1 MKGQLR
7 LMQVGF
13 LSLLILPGVQCADL
27 NCQCVISNSRYVTVE
42 TPLTTATTM
51 GKTTMTDEM
60 STTAGGGGTATASP
74 PTEAAVIRMNT
85 SSQLTAAFTEL
96 AFNQSTPGFEFDNAT
111 NRFALSGREGLV
123 AIDLL
128 IGPSG
133 VPCRSMPAIEQICV
147 SSVCA
152 TCNLLQ
158 YSSAAA
164 ISGVTASELSQRI
177 VFSGFVDRSTDCVGR
192 SQFERYGDFRYLVVI
207 PKKAPD
213 PGKPYAFTLSI
224 SGNFSA
230 YSCPTSRKRRGV
242 AVNIDRMILR
252 TISRVRRETSS
263 GCICPPGQDP
273 VFSNSRIVLI
283 AWVFILKPFDS
294 ALEDSSSEAYMVF
307 ARESYYLLIDS
318 VRKPVTNLTSAV
330 GDFFGIT
337 FTAEGS
343 GTKLDG
349 KLVVRSAAEVSNEF
363 LRDQLTLILPGVG
376 WSIVG
381 LKIRS
386 ESSSD
391 SSTPKPSFPVYAAVL
406 ISILSLLVLAT
417 VLILVLWR
425 LKVIGGPPPRR
436 LAYQASA
443 GVESASSGVNSSEAI
458 DISKWRLGS
467 TLEAV
472 VQMPETACHNYY
484 GPTPATGAPANDL
497 VSDDKDNFSKI
508 AGDDNGV

>member
-13 LSLLILPGVQCADL
+13 LSLLILSGVQCADL

-74 PTEAAVIRMNT
+74 R
-85 SSQLTAAFTEL
+85 LKL
-96 AFNQSTPGFEFDNAT
+96 
-111 NRFALSGREGLV
+111 
-123 AIDLL
+123 
-128 IGPSG
+128 
-133 VPCRSMPAIEQICV
+133 
-147 SSVCA
+147 
-152 TCNLLQ
+152 
-158 YSSAAA
+158 
-164 ISGVTASELSQRI
+164 RI
-177 VFSGFVDRSTDCVGR
+177 VISGFVDRSTDCVGR

-242 AVNIDRMILR
+242 A
-252 TISRVRRETSS
+252 
-263 GCICPPGQDP
+263 
-273 VFSNSRIVLI
+273 
-283 AWVFILKPFDS
+283 PFDS

-406 ISILSLLVLAT
+406 ISILCLLVLAT

-472 VQMPETACHNYY
+472 ACY
-484 GPTPATGAPANDL
+484 GRAPANDL

>member
-7 LMQVGF
+7 LMQLGF
-13 LSLLILPGVQCADL
+13 LSLLILSGVQCADL
-27 NCQCVISNSRYVTVE
+27 NCQCVISNSRYVTMA

-74 PTEAAVIRMNT
+74 STEAAVIRMNT

-147 SSVCA
+147 SSACA
-152 TCNLLQ
+152 TCNLLE

-177 VFSGFVDRSTDCVGR
+177 VISGFVNRSTDCVGR

-242 AVNIDRMILR
+242 ARNIDRMILR
-252 TISRVRRETSS
+252 TISRVRRKTSS
-263 GCICPPGQDP
+263 GCLSPKA
-273 VFSNSRIVLI
+273 RIRC
-283 AWVFILKPFDS
+283 F
-294 ALEDSSSEAYMVF
+294 
-307 ARESYYLLIDS
+307 
-318 VRKPVTNLTSAV
+318 
-330 GDFFGIT
+330 
-337 FTAEGS
+337 
-343 GTKLDG
+343 
-349 KLVVRSAAEVSNEF
+349 
-363 LRDQLTLILPGVG
+363 
-376 WSIVG
+376 
-381 LKIRS
+381 
-386 ESSSD
+386 
-391 SSTPKPSFPVYAAVL
+391 
-406 ISILSLLVLAT
+406 
-417 VLILVLWR
+417 
-425 LKVIGGPPPRR
+425 
-436 LAYQASA
+436 
-443 GVESASSGVNSSEAI
+443 
-458 DISKWRLGS
+458 S
-467 TLEAV
+467 TLE
-472 VQMPETACHNYY
+472 
-484 GPTPATGAPANDL
+484 
-497 VSDDKDNFSKI
+497 SF
-508 AGDDNGV
+508 